1 MITVIYGPQA
11 SGKTRNAEALKRHYG
26 CRRIVDDAFHVVR
39 NGVRNGVGDVK
50 LRSGDLV
57 LTNDKATA
65 EKLAERGAVVVDINT
80 ALRAACGARHH

>member
-26 CRRIVDDAFHVVR
+26 CRRIVDDVFHVHLNR
-39 NGVRNGVGDVK
+39 AKRGDSDVL

-57 LTNDKATA
+57 LTNDKPTA
-65 EKLAERGAVVVDINT
+65 QKLAERGAVLVDINT
-80 ALRAACGARHH
+80 ALRASRGSRHN

>member
-11 SGKTRNAEALKRHYG
+11 SGKTRNAEAFKRHYR
-26 CRRIVDDAFHVVR
+26 CRRIVDDAFRVIR
-39 NGVRNGVGDVK
+39 NGIRNGAGDVK

-65 EKLAERGAVVVDINT
+65 EKLAERGAVVVDIHT
-80 ALRAACGARHH
+80 ALAAARGARHH